1 MKPVFFSILFSILST
16 FVFSQNYDAKSSS
29 LANTGITQNGV
40 WSNFT
45 NQAGIAEI
53 NKFTVG
59 LGIENSFLLSELSTK
74 SVACAI
80 PVKSG
85 VFGANISYTGF
96 ELYNESKIGLAFA
109 KKLSDNFKLAVQLDY
124 LGIYTEEG
132 TNNINKFTFEIG
144 AQKKL
149 TKNLTLGAHIFN
161 PEFSYNEI
169 KTTPSIFKLGIGYD
183 VNQKVLAFTEVELES
198 EEDAKLKIAIE
209 YKIIPQMQIR
219 TGFYTNPNQNTFG
232 IGYTLDKIQFD
243 IAIKK
248 HYILGYSPLFS
259 ISSAF

>member
-1 MKPVFFSILFSILST
+1 MI
-16 FVFSQNYDAKSSS
+16 VFSQNYDAKSSS

-45 NQAGIAEI
+45 NQAGLAEI
-53 NKFTVG
+53 NKFTIG
-59 LGIENSFLLSELSTK
+59 LGIENTFLLKELSTRFT
-74 SVACAI
+74 ACAI
-80 PVKSG
+80 PVNSG
-85 VFGANISYTGF
+85 VFGVNISYTGF

-109 KKLSDNFKLAVQLDY
+109 KKLSDNFNLGVQLDY
-124 LGIYTEEG
+124 LGIYAEES

-144 AQKKL
+144 VQKRL
-149 TKNLTLGAHIFN
+149 TKNLSLGAHIYN
-161 PEFSYNEI
+161 PKLSHNEI
-169 KTTPSIFKLGIGYD
+169 KTTSSIFKLGLSYN

-209 YKIIPQMQIR
+209 YKIIPQMQLR

-232 IGYTLDKIQFD
+232 IGYNLDKIQFD

-248 HYILGYSPLFS
+248 HHILGYSPLFS